1 MDRAL
6 AAFGDGGVMRHHQYG
21 RTKAFVQIVNQLQN
35 FHAGRGIQITGGL
48 IGQQDRG
55 INAKRARYRDTLPL
69 ASR

>member
-1 MDRAL
+1 
-6 AAFGDGGVMRHHQYG
+6 
-21 RTKAFVQIVNQLQN
+21 VQIVNQLQN